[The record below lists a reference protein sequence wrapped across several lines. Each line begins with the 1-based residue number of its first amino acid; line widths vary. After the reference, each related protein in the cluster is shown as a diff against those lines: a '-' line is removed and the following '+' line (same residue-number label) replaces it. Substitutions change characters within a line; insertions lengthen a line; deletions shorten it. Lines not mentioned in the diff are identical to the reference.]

1 LILQQSEAAR
11 AAEAAAAI
19 PESPPS
25 SAEQPVVRAVMTLTA
40 DPLPIVGDD
49 GKVVWQNEGLPQNDS
64 GDLPP
69 KRLRCAL
76 SSQTPLADELMRTLA
91 DDDQE
96 ENQDLI
102 RELEQHFLFDKLRY
116 IESDTRRL
124 AQHLK
129 PHARLENFLQVCK
142 NKRIEHIARQ
152 CILGIQIKDDAIFG
166 DADMQLIHKA
176 WIEDIDSWM
185 HPEEAKKYR
194 EMMEAAEGGR
204 KGKEKGNEKGQ
215 TKGKNKSKEKG
226 QTKGKS
232 DGKEKGKGKG
242 EIQGGQ
248 GQRAH
253 QDRRSAFSAYL
264 FQIFGNKHMV
274 LAMIRCPCTCAAQ
287 LRRFIAD

>member
-1 LILQQSEAAR
+1 
-11 AAEAAAAI
+11 
-19 PESPPS
+19 
-25 SAEQPVVRAVMTLTA
+25 MTLTA

-91 DDDQE
+91 DYDQE

-142 NKRIEHIARQ
+142 NKRTEHIARQ

-185 HPEEAKKYR
+185 HPEEA
-194 EMMEAAEGGR
+194 
-204 KGKEKGNEKGQ
+204 
-215 TKGKNKSKEKG
+215 TKVS
-226 QTKGKS
+226 
-232 DGKEKGKGKG
+232 
-242 EIQGGQ
+242 
-248 GQRAH
+248 
-253 QDRRSAFSAYL
+253 
-264 FQIFGNKHMV
+264 
-274 LAMIRCPCTCAAQ
+274 
-287 LRRFIAD
+287 